1 MDVSFSDAAVPLSLL
16 RDRAFNLRWAEL
28 PPNVIPLTAAD
39 PDFPVAPAIREAIA
53 AYAAQGVF
61 SYGPAAGLPSFRASV
76 ARYLQE
82 TRHAPVDPEGVLAV
96 NSAAAGL
103 GLVARHTLRPGDEA
117 IVFDPVDF
125 LFAHTIRS
133 AGAIPVRWPL
143 TRHGALDLDRL
154 SALVTPQTRM
164 LCVCNPHNP
173 LGRCFTREELTALAS
188 FAADRGLWVLSD
200 EIWSE
205 IVYPPASFTS
215 MAALAPALTRRT
227 ILVHGFSKAFGLA
240 GLRIGYVA
248 ATDPALSRA
257 LLQTSELPS
266 TVDGAAT
273 LSQVAATAAYD
284 HARPWLAA
292 FLAHLQARRD
302 QCVQALASIPG
313 VDVALPDATY
323 VAFARVPIPEDT
335 VEALVAHLRDRF
347 GVAVVPGSARW
358 FGPGAAGHIRICFAT
373 SAGLLQEGLDRVA
386 KGLSAWVERGGL

>member
-273 LSQVAATAAYD
+273 LSQVRA
-284 HARPWLAA
+284 
-292 FLAHLQARRD
+292 
-302 QCVQALASIPG
+302 
-313 VDVALPDATY
+313 
-323 VAFARVPIPEDT
+323 
-335 VEALVAHLRDRF
+335 
-347 GVAVVPGSARW
+347 
-358 FGPGAAGHIRICFAT
+358 
-373 SAGLLQEGLDRVA
+373 
-386 KGLSAWVERGGL
+386 